1 MHPAHHQ
8 ANTSLQQLEKKMQ
21 NIIAPS
27 PLQKIEHP
35 LLDLWQLTLFVKRD
49 DLLHSEI
56 SGNKWRK
63 LKYNLLEARRQ
74 QVDHIISFGGAY
86 SNHIHALAAAGF
98 HFGFKTTA
106 IIRGESWYAN
116 NPTLKQALAWG
127 MELQFVTRQEYKK
140 RAESAYLQ
148 SLQST
153 YPHAFLIP
161 EGGSNKFAI
170 RGVMEAL
177 QEIQQQANHPIDH
190 IITATGSGGTLAGLI
205 AGIAQAQPQPKVAA
219 ITVLKNAHS
228 RNQKI
233 VAQAQ
238 PQPKVTAITVLK
250 NAHSRNQKIV
260 AQAQPQPKVTGIA
273 VLKNA
278 HYLNQEIVSLLQQ
291 AKINKNNNW
300 CLQTDFHHGGYAKVP
315 LELNGF
321 CEQFSLQTGIPIEP
335 IYTGKMFYALFKL
348 IDQGYFNRGEHI
360 VALHTGGLQGNDGL
374 KQKKSK

>member
-1 MHPAHHQ
+1 LHPAHHQ
-8 ANTSLQQLEKKMQ
+8 ANASLQQLEKKMQ

-219 ITVLKNAHS
+219 ITVLKNAHF
-228 RNQKI
+228 
-233 VAQAQ
+233 
-238 PQPKVTAITVLK
+238 
-250 NAHSRNQKIV
+250 RNQKIV

-348 IDQGYFNRGEHI
+348 IDQACNR
-360 VALHTGGLQGNDGL
+360 LQLNIEVTAGVI
-374 KQKKSK
+374 K

>member
-1 MHPAHHQ
+1 LHPSPPPSHDQ
-8 ANTSLQQLEKKMQ
+8 TSAGLRQLEKKMQ

-35 LLDLWQLTLFVKRD
+35 LLDFWQLTLFVKRD

-127 MELQFVTRQEYKK
+127 MELQFVTRQEYKQ
-140 RAESAYLQ
+140 RAEPAYLQ
-148 SLQST
+148 SLQSA
-153 YPHAFLIP
+153 YPDAFIVP
-161 EGGSNKFAI
+161 EGGSNRFAI

-177 QEIQQQANHPIDH
+177 QEIQQQANVPIDH
-190 IITATGSGGTLAGLI
+190 IITATGSGGTLAGLV
-205 AGIAQAQPQPKVAA
+205 AG
-219 ITVLKNAHS
+219 
-228 RNQKI
+228 

-238 PQPKVTAITVLK
+238 PQPKVTGDITALK
-250 NAHSRNQKIV
+250 NAQYLNQKIV
-260 AQAQPQPKVTGIA
+260 SLLQRPQRKPKVTGIA

-278 HYLNQEIVSLLQQ
+278 HYLNQEIASLLQQ
-291 AKINKNNNW
+291 AKINNNNNW
-300 CLQTDFHHGGYAKVP
+300 CLQTVFHHGGYAKVP
-315 LELNGF
+315 VELNNF
-321 CEQFSLQTGIPIEP
+321 CEQFSLQTGIPVEP
-335 IYTGKMFYALFKL
+335 IYTGKMFYGLFKL
-348 IDQGYFNRGEHI
+348 IEQGYFNRGEQI
-360 VALHTGGLQGNDGL
+360 VALHTGGLQGLDGL
-374 KQKKSK
+374 KENISEVRF